1 MQNKWQW
8 AKILDAGGRNMTEKP
23 TCFAFGGD
31 RIAIAFP
38 QGGVKVWLFIKGPLF
53 YISTWNVVQKTYTAL
68 CHRYMA
74 PSTVHITTQR
84 EDDQVCGRW
93 RSVDGCDS

>member
-8 AKILDAGGRNMTEKP
+8 AKILDAGGRNSTEKP

-38 QGGVKVWLFIKGPLF
+38 QGGVKVWLFIKGTWLPQRS
-53 YISTWNVVQKTYTAL
+53 ISQHRVTTIKFVDDGEALMGATAEGVL
-68 CHRYMA
+68 
-74 PSTVHITTQR
+74 
-84 EDDQVCGRW
+84 
-93 RSVDGCDS
+93 